1 MEEKGLTI
9 ENRNFF
15 RNFKKR
21 EEAIDDFEFDLWK
34 KELQKDLSQFW
45 ESILQN

>member
-9 ENRNFF
+9 ETRNFF
-15 RNFKKR
+15 RNLKK
-21 EEAIDDFEFDLWK
+21 EEALDDFEFDMWK

-45 ESILQN
+45 ESIIQN

>member
-9 ENRNFF
+9 ETRNFF
-15 RNFKKR
+15 RNLKK
-21 EEAIDDFEFDLWK
+21 EEPLDDFEFDMWK

-45 ESILQN
+45 ESIIQN